1 MVLKLLLTKIPVSA
15 DYGIVIHD
23 QCVLFNDFNECS
35 HQTIKMLDFQL
46 KDGNNNIIPLHGI
59 NCNFS
64 IIFTRADTSV

>member
-1 MVLKLLLTKIPVSA
+1 MVLKPLLKKITVSQ

-23 QCVLFNDFNECS
+23 QCVIFNDYNECS

-46 KDGNNNIIPLHGI
+46 KDARGNIIPLHGI

-64 IIFTRADTSV
+64 VIFTRADTTV